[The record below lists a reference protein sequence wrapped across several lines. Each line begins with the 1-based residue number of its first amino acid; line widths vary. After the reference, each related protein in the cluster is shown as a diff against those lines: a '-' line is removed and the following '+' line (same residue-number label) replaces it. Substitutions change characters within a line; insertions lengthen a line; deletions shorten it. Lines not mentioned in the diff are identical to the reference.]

1 MGTDE
6 RKIKMKNLEEQNEIE
21 KCLMFCNN
29 FRESS
34 PCYFLRI
41 SLYLILLR
49 KEMIQATFVSSRD
62 NDLVTRSP
70 WNVEF

>member
-1 MGTDE
+1 MNKKG
-6 RKIKMKNLEEQNEIE
+6 KSKFPKEENEIVNDPI
-21 KCLMFCNN
+21 FCNI
-29 FRESS
+29 FSYKVRVI
-34 PCYFLRI
+34 FLRI
-41 SLYLILLR
+41 SLYLLLLR